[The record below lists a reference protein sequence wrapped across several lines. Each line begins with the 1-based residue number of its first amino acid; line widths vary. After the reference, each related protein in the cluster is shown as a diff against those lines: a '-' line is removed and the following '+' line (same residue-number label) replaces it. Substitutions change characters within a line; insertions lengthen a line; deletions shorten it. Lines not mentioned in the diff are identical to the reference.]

1 MRRTDNGAASG
12 QDNSPARDALIGKD
26 GEVRELD
33 DTFFATAKRGRPA
46 MPAAER
52 KVRMNLMI
60 EPEIAAQLD
69 KLDNKSAFVNEVLRK
84 ALG

>member
-1 MRRTDNGAASG
+1 MKKRE
-12 QDNSPARDALIGKD
+12 PLIGKD
-26 GEVRELD
+26 GEVRELG

-46 MPAAER
+46 MPATER

-60 EPEIAAQLD
+60 EPELAAALD
-69 KLDNKSAFVNEVLRK
+69 RLDNKSAFVNEALRK